1 MLPANCLIIVMLTY
15 VAGFVYF
22 IIKLGIPLKN
32 KMFLNKLNVVQVGIL
47 LWEKKHLIP
56 HFLGVIYDTH
66 DSSFS
71 FLWRHYTGLWGTYAP
86 VTTTQFDGQK
96 QQNESANLYWF
107 FIGHAIPLFSC
118 FSYFFSSMLLVVF
131 VCLFWTFPCINF
143 AY

>member
-47 LWEKKHLIP
+47 LREKKHLIP
-56 HFLGVIYDTH
+56 HFIGVIDDTH

-71 FLWRHYTGLWGTYAP
+71 FL
-86 VTTTQFDGQK
+86 
-96 QQNESANLYWF
+96 
-107 FIGHAIPLFSC
+107 
-118 FSYFFSSMLLVVF
+118 
-131 VCLFWTFPCINF
+131 
-143 AY
+143 